1 MYIVGIDIA
10 KRTHEAIVIDR
21 EGAIILKP
29 FNFKNSKDG
38 FQYFM
43 QKLNSISTSTSDFTF
58 AMESTSHYWIALYSA
73 LMKTSSSIHVI
84 NPLQSSALR
93 NLYIRKVKS
102 DSHDCFVIA
111 EVIRFG
117 RFTRNTLPSPQL
129 YELRELCRGRTFIV
143 DMCSDLKKKTIA
155 LLDQVFP
162 EYESIFSDIF
172 GQTSSALLLQYPTP
186 QEILSITPK
195 KLAKFISLPSKN
207 RFGTEKANEIYSL
220 AQNSF
225 GIILGIETISLLIKN
240 HIAQI
245 QFMQAQ
251 VKEIDKRT
259 NSILLSLETQITTIP
274 GVGVVLGAAIVS
286 EIGDVTR
293 FSSSGKLTA
302 FAGIDPTI
310 NSSGEFQSTRNHM
323 SKRGSPYLRRAIWQ
337 ASTLIIM
344 HDPIFRAYFDKK
356 RAEGKSYMNAIGHVT
371 RKLMSV
377 IYAVLRDNKPYYC
390 NIE

>member
-162 EYESIFSDIF
+162 EYESFLISLDKHLLHSYFNIQHPKKYF
-172 GQTSSALLLQYPTP
+172 LLLLKNLPNLFLY
-186 QEILSITPK
+186 
-195 KLAKFISLPSKN
+195 LAKIVLVLKRQM
-207 RFGTEKANEIYSL
+207 RF
-220 AQNSF
+220 
-225 GIILGIETISLLIKN
+225 
-240 HIAQI
+240 
-245 QFMQAQ
+245 
-251 VKEIDKRT
+251 
-259 NSILLSLETQITTIP
+259 ILLHKIHL
-274 GVGVVLGAAIVS
+274 
-286 EIGDVTR
+286 
-293 FSSSGKLTA
+293 
-302 FAGIDPTI
+302 
-310 NSSGEFQSTRNHM
+310 
-323 SKRGSPYLRRAIWQ
+323 
-337 ASTLIIM
+337 AS
-344 HDPIFRAYFDKK
+344 F
-356 RAEGKSYMNAIGHVT
+356 
-371 RKLMSV
+371 
-377 IYAVLRDNKPYYC
+377 
-390 NIE
+390 